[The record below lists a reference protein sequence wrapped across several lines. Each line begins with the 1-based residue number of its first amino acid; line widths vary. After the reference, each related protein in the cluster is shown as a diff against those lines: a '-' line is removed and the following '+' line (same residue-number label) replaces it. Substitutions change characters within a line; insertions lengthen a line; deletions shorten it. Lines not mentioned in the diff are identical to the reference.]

1 MKCKSWVC
9 NFTKVNDTVTDIFI
23 YDDIT
28 HNQSYDWWTDTKGD
42 EVTAKT
48 FMDELN
54 SVTTPEICI
63 HINSGGGDVFEAV
76 AIAQAIKSARN
87 DGKKISCKIDGICA
101 SAAVNVALACSPIK
115 IPRNAYMMIHNPA
128 TFAFGYYSENELVN
142 ETSKLQTV
150 KRGIVDGYIE
160 RTGLSE
166 KEISKMMDSETWL
179 TGTQAVQMKFAD
191 ELLQYDIDIKRESI
205 ENHVR
210 FGGIVANMAS
220 CHNIPDSI
228 KNAKKTEEGINEM
241 EIKTKEDLKKQY
253 PDLCAEL
260 EEDAKKEGEKA
271 ERERMKELDEV
282 SNVVSSEVLNAAKYE
297 NPTGVRDLL
306 FNAYKSGNLNNTTGN
321 AYIDAVQKDA
331 QVLNG
336 LSGFVNSG
344 NTNDATPKQVEEKN
358 ITNMMQK
365 IFGKKG

>member
-1 MKCKSWVC
+1 MKCKSWIC

-23 YDDIT
+23 YDVIA
-28 HNQSYDWWTDTKGD
+28 HNQSYDPWTDTKGD

-54 SVTTPEICI
+54 NVETPEICI
-63 HINSGGGDVFEAV
+63 HINSGGGDTFEAV
-76 AIAQAIKSARN
+76 AIAQAIKSARDN
-87 DGKKISCKIDGICA
+87 GKKISCKIDGICA

-150 KRGIVDGYIE
+150 KRGIVEGYIE

-191 ELLQYDIDIKRESI
+191 ELLQYDIDIKRESV

-228 KNAKKTEEGINEM
+228 KNAEKGTTEM
-241 EIKTKEDLKKQY
+241 AIKTKEDLKKEY

-260 EEDAKKEGEKA
+260 EEDARKEGEKA
-271 ERERMKELDEV
+271 ERERMKSLDEV
-282 SNVVSSEVLNAAKYE
+282 SNVVSSEALNAAKYDT
-297 NPTGVRDLL
+297 PTDVKDLL
-306 FNAYKSGNLNNTTGN
+306 FNAFKSGGLNNTTGN
-321 AYIDAVQKDA
+321 AYINAVQQDA

-336 LSGFVNSG
+336 LSGFANSG
-344 NTNDATPKQVEEKN
+344 TTNDATPKQVEEKN

>member
-28 HNQSYDWWTDTKGD
+28 HNQSYDWWTDTQGD

-150 KRGIVDGYIE
+150 KRGIVEGYVE

-179 TGTQAVQMKFAD
+179 TGAQAVQMKFAD

-228 KNAKKTEEGINEM
+228 KNAEKGTSKM
-241 EIKTKEDLKKQY
+241 EIKTKEDLKKEY

-260 EEDAKKEGEKA
+260 EEDARKEGEKA
-271 ERERMKELDEV
+271 ERERMKSLDEV
-282 SNVVSSEVLNAAKYE
+282 SNVVSTEVLNAAKYDT
-297 NPTGVRDLL
+297 PTDVKDLL
-306 FNAYKSGNLNNTTGN
+306 FNAFKSGGLNNTTGN
-321 AYIDAVQKDA
+321 AYIDAVQQDA

-336 LSGFVNSG
+336 LSGFVNAG
-344 NTNDATPKQVEEKN
+344 QTNDATPEQAEKQK
-358 ITNMMQK
+358 ITNIMK
-365 IFGKKG
+365 DIFGKKG